1 MAGKVIHDHDVS
13 DAQFGNEDLGHIGLE
28 GVAVDRAI
36 QDKGCDDAAQ
46 RESADEGRGFPMAVW
61 NADPQAL
68 APEAAPVAAGHV
80 GFRPGLVDEHQALGI
95 EIELPLEPGLAPAQD
110 VRTGLLARMS
120 GLFLRVILWR
130 LKKR

>member
-1 MAGKVIHDHDVS
+1 MITMSAE
-13 DAQFGNEDLGHIGLE
+13 AQFGNEDLGHIGFE
-28 GVAVDRAI
+28 GIAVDRAI
-36 QDKGCDDAAQ
+36 QDKGRDHAAQ
-46 RESADEGRGFPMAVW
+46 RERADERRGFPMAVG
-61 NADPQAL
+61 NADPQTL
-68 APEAAPVAAGHV
+68 APEAAPMTAGHV
-80 GFRPGLVDEHQALGI
+80 GCGPGLVDEHQALGI